1 MTAMPH
7 TPRQTSERPMAV
19 YALTPGGAALARR
32 IAGKLGGVLYLP
44 ERLCVPNRGVGNA
57 GGADNARPH
66 EVTAPARDTAAGTP
80 SDVPRAASG
89 NPDAPTALPFTSL
102 AELVTRTFRLHPG
115 HVFVA
120 ATGIVV
126 RCIAPHIASKA
137 QDPCVV
143 VCDQRGA
150 FAISLLS
157 GHLGGGN
164 DLARQVA
171 EATCGTPVIT
181 TATDTEG
188 LPSFDLLAA
197 RAGLVMADIAMVRH
211 VNGALLAGEPV
222 WICDSADTLG
232 LRATNALADEA
243 GTDHIGTHGA
253 LAACGGDT
261 TAPGRPAPLFRFV
274 NDPADLPPDAPSVLV
289 SPHDHLGAPRR
300 LVLHPRVL
308 HVGTGCKRGVDGNVI
323 EARIREVLA
332 AARLAPASVAALAS
346 VDIKAD
352 EHGLHRAAAALG
364 TRLHLF
370 DAASLAA
377 VPVPHPS
384 PKAAEVLGVPE
395 VGVAEAAA
403 LLSARQA
410 GDAVLLV
417 PKSAARGVT
426 VAVAIAPAAVAVP
439 APGPS
444 ALRACSPTV
453 STGPTSSSGAAS
465 ATVTTAP
472 TSPTSPTGETTA

>member
-1 MTAMPH
+1 
-7 TPRQTSERPMAV
+7 MAV

-32 IAGKLGGVLYLP
+32 IAGALDGMLYLP
-44 ERLCVPNRGVGNA
+44 ERLC
-57 GGADNARPH
+57 
-66 EVTAPARDTAAGTP
+66 
-80 SDVPRAASG
+80 AASTDG
-89 NPDAPTALPFTSL
+89 AASDMPGTAEIPAAQPFASL
-102 AELVTRTFRLHPG
+102 ADLVARTFRLHSG

-126 RCIAPHIASKA
+126 RCIAPHITTKV

-164 DLARQVA
+164 ELARQVA
-171 EATCGTPVIT
+171 AVTGGTPVIT

-197 RAGLVMADIAMVRH
+197 RAGLAMADIAMVRH

-222 WICDSADTLG
+222 WICDPGDRLG
-232 LRATNALADEA
+232 LRFNGTMPDEA
-243 GTDHIGTHGA
+243 GVEHTGA
-253 LAACGGDT
+253 HHAPEASGDR
-261 TAPGRPAPLFRFV
+261 AGVPPHPAPLFRFV
-274 NDPADLPPDAPSVLV
+274 AAPADLPPDAPSVLIT
-289 SPHDHLGAPRR
+289 PHDHLDAPRR
-300 LVLHPRVL
+300 LILHPRVL
-308 HVGTGCKRGVDGNVI
+308 HVGTGCKRGVDGAII
-323 EARIREVLA
+323 EARIRDVLA
-332 AARLAPASVAALAS
+332 AAHLAPASVAALAS

-352 EHGLHRAAAALG
+352 EPGLHHAAAALG
-364 TRLHLF
+364 ADLHFF

-384 PKAAEVLGVPE
+384 PKAAEVLGVPH

-410 GDAVLLV
+410 CDASVLLV
-417 PKSAARGVT
+417 PKSAAQGVT
-426 VAVAIAPAAVAVP
+426 VAVAIAPAAA
-439 APGPS
+439 APDGGFC
-444 ALRACSPTV
+444 ALAACP
-453 STGPTSSSGAAS
+453 P
-465 ATVTTAP
+465 TAP
-472 TSPTSPTGETTA
+472 TVPTGETTP

>member
-1 MTAMPH
+1 
-7 TPRQTSERPMAV
+7 MAV
-19 YALTPGGAALARR
+19 YALTPGGAALAQR
-32 IAGKLGGVLYLP
+32 IAKALGGALYLP
-44 ERLCVPNRGVGNA
+44 ERLCAPDTGGAGA
-57 GGADNARPH
+57 GGTNTGVAATRP
-66 EVTAPARDTAAGTP
+66 D
-80 SDVPRAASG
+80 DAASASG
-89 NPDAPTALPFTSL
+89 ASGMATAQPFASL
-102 AELVTRTFRLHPG
+102 ADLVARTFRQHSG

-126 RCIAPHIASKA
+126 RCIAPHIASKT

-171 EATCGTPVIT
+171 AVTGGVPVIT

-197 RAGLVMADIAMVRH
+197 RAGLAMADIAMVRH
-211 VNGALLAGEPV
+211 VSGALLAGEPV
-222 WICDSADTLG
+222 WICDPGDALG
-232 LRATNALADEA
+232 LRASYAAAAEA
-243 GTDHIGTHGA
+243 GADHTGA
-253 LAACGGDT
+253 HH
-261 TAPGRPAPLFRFV
+261 APGTSGTRGGGPPHPAHLFRFV
-274 NDPADLPPDAPSVLV
+274 AAPADLPPDTPSVLV
-289 SPHDHLGAPRR
+289 TPHDHLAVPRR

-308 HVGTGCKRGVDGNVI
+308 HVGTGCKRGVDGGII

-332 AARLAPASVAALAS
+332 TAHLATASIAALAS

-352 EHGLHRAAAALG
+352 EPGLRQAAAALG
-364 TRLHLF
+364 AKLHFF
-370 DAASLAA
+370 DAVSLAA

-384 PKAAEVLGVPE
+384 PKAAEVLGVQE

-410 GDAVLLV
+410 GDAASLLV
-417 PKSAARGVT
+417 PKSAAQGVT
-426 VAVAIAPAAVAVP
+426 VAVAIAPAAATVP
-439 APGPS
+439 VPGPS
-444 ALRACSPTV
+444 TLRACPQ
-453 STGPTSSSGAAS
+453 AS
-465 ATVTTAP
+465 AAA
-472 TSPTSPTGETTA
+472 PTSPTGETTP

>member
-1 MTAMPH
+1 MSHMPSH
-7 TPRQTSERPMAV
+7 ASERPMAV

-32 IAGKLGGVLYLP
+32 IAGALGGTLYLP
-44 ERLCVPNRGVGNA
+44 ERLCT
-57 GGADNARPH
+57 
-66 EVTAPARDTAAGTP
+66 VTTEG
-80 SDVPRAASG
+80 AASG
-89 NPDAPTALPFTSL
+89 MPGAADMPTTQPFASL
-102 AELVTRTFRLHPG
+102 ANIVARTFRLHPG

-126 RCIAPHIASKA
+126 RCIAPHVASKA

-171 EATCGTPVIT
+171 AVTGGTPVIT

-197 RAGLVMADIAMVRH
+197 RTGLTMADIAMVRH

-222 WICDSADTLG
+222 WICDPGDRLG
-232 LRATNALADEA
+232 LRATGALAGEA
-243 GTDHIGTHGA
+243 GTDHIGTHEAMATSGDGA
-253 LAACGGDT
+253 AAHSHY
-261 TAPGRPAPLFRFV
+261 AHLFRFV
-274 NDPADLPPDAPSVLV
+274 AAPADLPPDAPSVLV
-289 SPHDHLGAPRR
+289 TPHDHLTSPRR

-308 HVGTGCKRGVDGNVI
+308 HVGAGCKRGVDGDVI

-332 AARLAPASVAALAS
+332 AAHLAPASIAALAS
-346 VDIKAD
+346 ADLKAD
-352 EHGLHRAAAALG
+352 EPGLRQAAAALG
-364 TRLHLF
+364 ANLQFF
-370 DAASLAA
+370 DAPSLAA

-384 PKAAEVLGVPE
+384 PKAAEVLGVVE

-410 GDAVLLV
+410 DGDAALLV

-426 VAVAIAPAAVAVP
+426 VAVAFAPAAA
-439 APGPS
+439 APDGD
-444 ALRACSPTV
+444 LRAP
-453 STGPTSSSGAAS
+453 AAS
-465 ATVTTAP
+465 PQTA
-472 TSPTSPTGETTA
+472 PTSPTGETIP

>member
-1 MTAMPH
+1 
-7 TPRQTSERPMAV
+7 MAV

-32 IAGKLGGVLYLP
+32 IAGELGGVLYLP
-44 ERLCVPNRGVGNA
+44 ERLCA
-57 GGADNARPH
+57 ATKDGADNAEPNG
-66 EVTAPARDTAAGTP
+66 AMLPARDAATGMP
-80 SDVPRAASG
+80 SGAPCAASK
-89 NPDAPTALPFTSL
+89 NSAAPPPQPFTSL
-102 AELVTRTFRLHPG
+102 ADLVARTFRQHSG

-120 ATGIVV
+120 AAGIVV
-126 RCIAPHIASKA
+126 RCIAPHIANKA

-164 DLARQVA
+164 DLARRVA
-171 EATCGTPVIT
+171 AITGGTPVIT

-197 RAGLVMADIAMVRH
+197 RAGLAMADIAMVRH

-222 WICDSADTLG
+222 WICDPADALG
-232 LRATNALADEA
+232 LRATGTMPGNADTDAPGMNHAPEA
-243 GTDHIGTHGA
+243 S
-253 LAACGGDT
+253 GGDT
-261 TAPGRPAPLFRFV
+261 DIPSRSASLFRFV
-274 NDPADLPPDAPSVLV
+274 DGPADLPPGAPSVLV
-289 SPHDHLGAPRR
+289 TPHDHLAAPRR
-300 LVLHPRVL
+300 LVLYPRVL
-308 HVGTGCKRGVDGNVI
+308 HVGSGCKRGVDGTII
-323 EARIREVLA
+323 EARVRDVLA
-332 AARLAPASVAALAS
+332 AAHLAPASIAALAS

-352 EHGLHRAAAALG
+352 EPGLHHAAAALG
-364 TRLHLF
+364 ANLHFF

-384 PKAAEVLGVPE
+384 PKAAEVLGVAE

-410 GDAVLLV
+410 GDAATLLI

-426 VAVAIAPAAVAVP
+426 VAVAVSGIGPPASAAPAAC
-439 APGPS
+439 PS
-444 ALRACSPTV
+444 NT
-453 STGPTSSSGAAS
+453 
-465 ATVTTAP
+465 P
-472 TSPTSPTGETTA
+472 TSPLGETTA

>member
-1 MTAMPH
+1 
-7 TPRQTSERPMAV
+7 MAV

-32 IAGKLGGVLYLP
+32 IAGELGGTLYLP
-44 ERLCVPNRGVGNA
+44 ERLC
-57 GGADNARPH
+57 
-66 EVTAPARDTAAGTP
+66 AATTDG
-80 SDVPRAASG
+80 AASG
-89 NPDAPTALPFTSL
+89 MPGTADMPTAQPFTSL
-102 AELVTRTFRLHPG
+102 ADLVARTFRLHSG

-126 RCIAPHIASKA
+126 RCIAPHVASKA

-171 EATCGTPVIT
+171 AITGGAPVIT

-188 LPSFDLLAA
+188 LPSLDLLAA
-197 RAGLVMADIAMVRH
+197 RAGLAMADIAMVRH
-211 VNGALLAGEPV
+211 VNGTLLAGETV
-222 WICDSADTLG
+222 WICDPDDALG
-232 LRATNALADEA
+232 LRAACATADEA
-243 GTDHIGTHGA
+243 G
-253 LAACGGDT
+253 GDAPET
-261 TAPGRPAPLFRFV
+261 NDAPGPSGDGAGVPPHPASLFRFV
-274 NDPADLPPDAPSVLV
+274 DAPADLPPDAPSVLV
-289 SPHDHLGAPRR
+289 TAHDHLAAPRR

-308 HVGTGCKRGVDGNVI
+308 HVGAGCKRGVDGTII
-323 EARIREVLA
+323 EARIREALA
-332 AARLAPASVAALAS
+332 AARLAPACVAALAS
-346 VDIKAD
+346 VSIKAD
-352 EHGLHRAAAALG
+352 EPGLRQAAAALG
-364 TRLHLF
+364 AELHFF

-384 PKAAEVLGVPE
+384 PKAAEVLGVTE

-410 GDAVLLV
+410 GDAAVLLV

-426 VAVAIAPAAVAVP
+426 VAVAIAP
-439 APGPS
+439 GPS
-444 ALRACSPTV
+444 ATRACPPAS
-453 STGPTSSSGAAS
+453 STGPTSSIGQTSS
-465 ATVTTAP
+465 AGQTT
-472 TSPTSPTGETTA
+472 PTGETTP

>member
-1 MTAMPH
+1 
-7 TPRQTSERPMAV
+7 MAV

-32 IAGKLGGVLYLP
+32 IAGELDGTLYLP
-44 ERLCVPNRGVGNA
+44 ERLCA
-57 GGADNARPH
+57 AAADGADNAEPNG
-66 EVTAPARDTAAGTP
+66 TTIPARDAATGMP
-80 SDVPRAASG
+80 SGAPCAASK
-89 NPDAPTALPFTSL
+89 NSAAPPPQPFVSL
-102 AELVTRTFRLHPG
+102 ADLVARSFRQHPG

-126 RCIAPHIASKA
+126 RCIAPHISSKTH
-137 QDPCVV
+137 DPCVV

-150 FAISLLS
+150 FAVSLLS

-171 EATCGTPVIT
+171 AITGGMPVIT

-197 RAGLVMADIAMVRH
+197 RAGLAMADIAMVRH

-222 WICDSADTLG
+222 WICDPADALG
-232 LRATNALADEA
+232 LRATGTMPDAAPTDADTDAPKTDGAPEA
-243 GTDHIGTHGA
+243 SGGGTDM
-253 LAACGGDT
+253 
-261 TAPGRPAPLFRFV
+261 PSRPAHLFRFV
-274 NDPADLPPDAPSVLV
+274 AAPADLPPGAPSVLV
-289 SPHDHLGAPRR
+289 TPHDHLTAPRR

-308 HVGTGCKRGVDGNVI
+308 HVGTGCKRGVDGATI
-323 EARIREVLA
+323 EARIRAVLA
-332 AARLAPASVAALAS
+332 AAHLAPASLAALAS

-352 EHGLHRAAAALG
+352 EPGLHQAAVALE
-364 TRLHLF
+364 TNLHFF

-410 GDAVLLV
+410 GDAAALLI
-417 PKSAARGVT
+417 PKSAGQGVT
-426 VAVAIAPAAVAVP
+426 VAVAVSGIGPSAPAACP
-439 APGPS
+439 A
-444 ALRACSPTV
+444 
-453 STGPTSSSGAAS
+453 
-465 ATVTTAP
+465 TAP
-472 TSPTSPTGETTA
+472 MSTTSPIGETTP

>member
-1 MTAMPH
+1 
-7 TPRQTSERPMAV
+7 MAV

-32 IAGKLGGVLYLP
+32 IAGELDGALYLP
-44 ERLCVPNRGVGNA
+44 ERLCAAVA
-57 GGADNARPH
+57 G
-66 EVTAPARDTAAGTP
+66 EK
-80 SDVPRAASG
+80 
-89 NPDAPTALPFTSL
+89 DAPGAGSDGMPGTADMPTAQPFASL
-102 AELVTRTFRLHPG
+102 ANLVARTFRLYSG

-126 RCIAPHIASKA
+126 RCIAPHVASKA

-171 EATCGTPVIT
+171 AITGGAPVIT

-197 RAGLVMADIAMVRH
+197 RAGLAMADIAMVRH
-211 VNGALLAGEPV
+211 VNGALLAGETV
-222 WICDSADTLG
+222 WICDPGDALG
-232 LRATNALADEA
+232 LRAACATADEA
-243 GTDHIGTHGA
+243 GRGA
-253 LAACGGDT
+253 PETND
-261 TAPGRPAPLFRFV
+261 APGSSGDGAGVPPHPASLFRFV
-274 NDPADLPPDAPSVLV
+274 DAPADLPPDAPSVLV
-289 SPHDHLGAPRR
+289 TPHDHLTAPRR

-308 HVGTGCKRGVDGNVI
+308 HVGTGCKRGVDGTII
-323 EARIREVLA
+323 EARIRETLA
-332 AARLAPASVAALAS
+332 AARLAPACVAALAS
-346 VDIKAD
+346 VSIKAD
-352 EHGLHRAAAALG
+352 EPGLHRAAAALG
-364 TRLHLF
+364 AELHFF

-384 PKAAEVLGVPE
+384 PKAAEVLGVTE

-410 GDAVLLV
+410 GDAAVLLV

-426 VAVAIAPAAVAVP
+426 VAVAIAPAPSATRACPP
-439 APGPS
+439 AP
-444 ALRACSPTV
+444 
-453 STGPTSSSGAAS
+453 STGPTSSIGQTPS
-465 ATVTTAP
+465 AGQTTP
-472 TSPTSPTGETTA
+472 TDETTP